1 MTSAVSHTATT
12 HRRDDGDFAHHDAT
26 RQPIVVKK
34 FGGTSVGGLDRI
46 RNVARL
52 VRAFKDEHPE
62 KGVVVVVSAMA
73 GETNRLVSLAKECVR
88 NPNPRELDVLL
99 ATGELV
105 SSALTAMALQ
115 EEGINARSF
124 DGYLARI
131 STDEQHTNAKIQ
143 SIDGALLRDL
153 LDKGGVPVVAGFQG
167 VTPSGDFTTLGRG
180 GSDITA
186 VAIASA
192 LSAEACYI
200 YTDVEGIYSADPR
213 VCPRVRRLERVS
225 HEEMFELAS
234 LGAKVLHPRSV
245 YFAMRYGVPLAVLS
259 TFNPA
264 RKTWIVKES
273 ELMEKPVVTGVTYRL
288 DDAKITVIGMP
299 KGGHPLSVLFSKL
312 AAADVFIDVI
322 TQSEL
327 GGDHMNVSFTVP
339 GETAE
344 QVAQM
349 LDLLLPELGARE
361 FVIDRDIA
369 KVSIVG
375 VGMRYHAGV
384 ASTAFEVLASHGI
397 STMMIS
403 TSEIKLSVVI
413 PRKFSDIAI
422 RALHDAF
429 VTIDPENAIEMAAER

>member
-1 MTSAVSHTATT
+1 MK
-12 HRRDDGDFAHHDAT
+12 
-26 RQPIVVKK
+26 PIVVKK
-34 FGGTSVGGLDRI
+34 FGGTSVGDLGRI

-52 VRAFKDEHPE
+52 VRTFKEENPDKE
-62 KGVVVVVSAMA
+62 VVVVVSAMA
-73 GETNRLVSLAKECVR
+73 GETNRLVSLARDCVQH
-88 NPNPRELDVLL
+88 PDPRELDVLL
-99 ATGELV
+99 ATGELA

-115 EEGINARSF
+115 QEGLVARSF

-131 STDEQHTNAKIQ
+131 NTDEHHTNAKIQ
-143 SIDGALLRDL
+143 SIDGELLRRL
-153 LDKGGVPVVAGFQG
+153 LATGGVPVVAGFQG

-186 VAIASA
+186 VALAAA

-200 YTDVEGIYSADPR
+200 YTDVEGVYSADPR
-213 VCPRVRRLERVS
+213 VCRRVRRLDTVC

-259 TFNPA
+259 TFNPT

-288 DDAKITVIGMP
+288 DDIKVTVSGMP
-299 KGGHPLSVLFSKL
+299 TGGDALSTLFTEL
-312 AAADVFIDVI
+312 ADADVFIDVI
-322 TQSEL
+322 TQSEAL
-327 GGDHMNVSFTVP
+327 GDRMNISFTVP
-339 GETAE
+339 EEASERVVG
-344 QVAQM
+344 
-349 LDLLLPELGARE
+349 LLRTILPRLGASDYS
-361 FVIDRDIA
+361 IDRDIA

-384 ASTAFEVLASHGI
+384 ASKAFAVLGAEGI
-397 STMMIS
+397 ATRMIS

-413 PRKFSDIAI
+413 DRKYCEVAV

-429 VTIDPENAIEMAAER
+429 VELDPETEIVVGAEK